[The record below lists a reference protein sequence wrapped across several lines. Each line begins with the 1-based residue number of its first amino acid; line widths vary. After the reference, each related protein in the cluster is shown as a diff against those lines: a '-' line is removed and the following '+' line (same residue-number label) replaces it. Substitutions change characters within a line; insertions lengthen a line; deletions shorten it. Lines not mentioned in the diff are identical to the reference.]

1 MGTHVDLTIMGI
13 PEDLLHEFCDARAT
27 LFSNFNHQ
35 SFHLKTSTV
44 KVQQYQQLV
53 FLSGSTSGWY

>member
-1 MGTHVDLTIMGI
+1 MGTHVDLTVMGI

-35 SFHLKTSTV
+35 SFHLKT
-44 KVQQYQQLV
+44 
-53 FLSGSTSGWY
+53 